1 MDFFLLLGVNYML
14 FGTMRINSS
23 NHLEIGG
30 RDVSELIKDHG
41 SPLYVYDETHIEDM
55 IDVFQNNF
63 KSELFLA
70 RVAYASKAFLTKAMV
85 ELLTKKGMSLDCVS
99 GGEMYTASMAG
110 FNMSRT
116 IIHGNNKSK
125 EELHYRRN
133 KQHAKGLAKFNY
145 ASFRYI

>member
-1 MDFFLLLGVNYML
+1 ML